1 MSETVVAV
9 PFVDLGAQQSVLAE
23 ELSAVFDRAL
33 RRTDWILGTDVEA
46 FEREF
51 AAYSEASF
59 GVGTDS
65 GLSAIELILR
75 AAGIGPGDEVITA
88 ANTFVA
94 TLFAISH
101 TGAVPVLVDID
112 PATYNVDPNQVDAA
126 VTVRTRAIVA
136 VHLYG
141 QPSEMD
147 ALREIAEREDLLL
160 VEDACQAHGASYKGR
175 RAGSLGHAAAF
186 SFYPSKNLGAFGDGG
201 MAVTDDPELRD
212 SLLSLR
218 NYGQTEKYLHERRA
232 FNRRLDTLQA
242 AILRVK
248 LANLDGWN
256 ERRREHAAAYERLL
270 ADVDVGTPTVPSGV
284 EPVWHLYVIRVRD
297 RDRIRSSLAEHHIQT
312 GIHYP
317 IPTHLQPAYAD
328 LGYHRGSFPVTEKA
342 ADEILSLPMY
352 PELEPMHVEHVCE
365 KLIELI
371 DDPV

>member
-9 PFVDLGAQQSVLAE
+9 PFVDLGAQQSALAE
-23 ELSAVFDRAL
+23 ELGAVFDDAL
-33 RRTDWILGTDVEA
+33 LRTDWILGNDLEA

-51 AAYSEASF
+51 AAYSQAGF

-75 AAGIGPGDEVITA
+75 VAGIGPGDEVITA

-101 TGAVPVLVDID
+101 TGATPVLVDID
-112 PATYNVDPNQVDAA
+112 PTTYNVDPIQVDAA
-126 VTVRTRAIVA
+126 VTVRTRAIIP

-141 QPSEMD
+141 QPADMD
-147 ALREIAEREDLLL
+147 ALREIAERRDLFLL
-160 VEDACQAHGASYKGR
+160 EDACQAHGARYKGR

-201 MAVTDDPELRD
+201 MAITDDPELRD
-212 SLLSLR
+212 NLLSLR
-218 NYGQTEKYLHERRA
+218 NYGQTEKYLHERKA

-248 LANLDGWN
+248 LSRLDFWN
-256 ERRREHAAAYERLL
+256 ERRREHAAAYARLL
-270 ADVDVGTPTVPSGV
+270 DGGAVGIPRVPSGV
-284 EPVWHLYVIRVRD
+284 EPVWHLYVIRVHG
-297 RDRIRSSLAEHHIQT
+297 RDRIRSSLAKQNIQT

-317 IPTHLQPAYAD
+317 TPAHLQPAYDD
-328 LGYHRGSFPVTEKA
+328 LGYRRGSFPVTEA
-342 ADEILSLPMY
+342 VADEILSLPMY
-352 PELEPMHVEHVCE
+352 PELDPAQIERVCE
-365 KLIELI
+365 KLIEVV
-371 DDPV
+371 DDQV

>member
-9 PFVDLGAQQSVLAE
+9 PFVDLGAQQSALAE
-23 ELSAVFDRAL
+23 ELGAVFDDAL
-33 RRTDWILGTDVEA
+33 LRTDWILGNDVDA

-51 AAYSEASF
+51 AAYSDVGF

-101 TGAVPVLVDID
+101 TGATPVLVDID
-112 PATYNVDPNQVDAA
+112 RATYNVDPNQVEAA
-126 VTVRTRAIVA
+126 VTARTRAIIP

-141 QPSEMD
+141 QPADMD
-147 ALREIAEREDLLL
+147 ALRDIAEREDLLL
-160 VEDACQAHGASYKGR
+160 VEDACQAHGARYKGR
-175 RAGSLGHAAAF
+175 RAGSLAHAAAF

-201 MAVTDDPELRD
+201 MAVTDDPALRD
-212 SLLSLR
+212 NLLSLR
-218 NYGQTEKYLHERRA
+218 NYGQAEKYVHERKA

-248 LANLDGWN
+248 LAHLDFWN

-270 ADVDVGTPTVPSGV
+270 TSAEVELPSVPRGV
-284 EPVWHLYVIRVRD
+284 EPVWHLYVIRVRG
-297 RDRIRSSLAEHHIQT
+297 RDRIRSALAKQHIQT

-317 IPTHLQPAYAD
+317 IPTHLQPAYGD
-328 LGYHRGSFPVTEKA
+328 LGYRRGSFPVTEAA

-352 PELEPMHVEHVCE
+352 PELEPAQVERVCE

-371 DDPV
+371 DEQV